1 METSKDGR
9 PGQDED
15 SQPKKSFPTTTLD
28 EVAGM
33 LQGRATPKSDEEI
46 EQAMEKAGMRHREDE
61 DQK

>member
-1 METSKDGR
+1 METSKDGK
-9 PGQDED
+9 
-15 SQPKKSFPTTTLD
+15 PKKTFPATTLD

-33 LQGRATPKSDEEI
+33 LQGRVTPKSDEEI